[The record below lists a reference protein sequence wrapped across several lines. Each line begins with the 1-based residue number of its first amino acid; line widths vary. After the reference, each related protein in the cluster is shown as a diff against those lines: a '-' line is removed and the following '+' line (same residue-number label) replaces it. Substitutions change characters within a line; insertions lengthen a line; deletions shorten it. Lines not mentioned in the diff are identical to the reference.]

1 MSPPANGKTFG
12 SESGTARVLGS
23 GASGIAELMVF
34 HPVDTIAKRLMSN
47 KNKFHVKDLNQLI
60 FRAAADKSIL
70 TKFLSLFPGLG
81 YAAGYKIAQRVYKF
95 GGQPYFRDLIDGQP
109 WLKNEFVGRFG
120 EKNGKM
126 LIHATAG
133 SLTGI
138 GEVVLLPLDVLKIKM
153 QTNPDAL
160 KGRGIVKLL
169 REEGIASL
177 YRGWGWTMGR
187 NAPGSFALFGGS
199 AVAKEH
205 LFKLKNYSEATW
217 TQNFVASIAGAVA
230 SITVAAPLDV
240 VKTRIQNA
248 NFGSKVGGATII
260 ADMVRKEG
268 LSSFFKGLTPK
279 ILVVGPKLVFSY
291 TLAQSL
297 IPFFGKFV

>member
-1 MSPPANGKTFG
+1 MSPPGDFKR
-12 SESGTARVLGS
+12 ESGTARILGS
-23 GASGIAELMVF
+23 GTSGIAELLVF

-47 KNKFHVKDLNQLI
+47 RSHASLGNLNQII
-60 FRAAADKSIL
+60 FKNAANAPVL
-70 TKFLSLFPGLG
+70 TKFMSLFPGLG
-81 YAAGYKIAQRVYKF
+81 YAAGYKVAQRVYKF
-95 GGQPYFRDLIDGQP
+95 GGQPYFRDLIDKSSGT
-109 WLKNEFVGRFG
+109 WFRETFG
-120 EKNGKM
+120 KKNGQLLM
-126 LIHATAG
+126 QASAG

-160 KGRGIVKLL
+160 KGRGLFKLIT
-169 REEGIASL
+169 EEGISSL
-177 YRGWGWTMGR
+177 YRGWGWTMAR

-199 AVAKEH
+199 AATKQY
-205 LFKLKNYSEATW
+205 LFHIDDSSKSTW
-217 TQNFVASIAGAVA
+217 AQNFVASIGGAVA

-248 NFGSKVGGATII
+248 NFNANLSGVTII
-260 ADMVRKEG
+260 RDMVRTEG
-268 LSSFFKGLTPK
+268 VGSFFKGLTPK

-297 IPFFGKFV
+297 IPFFGKYV